1 MLLQR
6 NLLSDGE
13 LVWSVDHRLL
23 ARGTDLSFI
32 LSHSRQDMLTLL
44 EGQPS
49 DPLPDDVRV
58 QVPVDDHQEVWGS
71 GVTYMRSREAR
82 ESESAAAD
90 VYGAVYDAE
99 RPEIFFKSQGWRTRG
114 SGEGVRIRRDSAWN
128 VPEPE
133 LTLVVNAEGE
143 IVGYTVGND
152 MSSRDIEGANPLYL
166 PQAKT
171 YNGSCAVGP
180 AIVVCE
186 ADDLVG
192 LEIDMRIER
201 DGAAVFAGG
210 TSTANMKRT
219 FPELAEYLCR
229 ELDFPIGVLLMTGT
243 GIVPPD
249 EFTLQSGD
257 VITIRIGDLSL
268 VNTVE

>member
-6 NLLSDGE
+6 NLIDNAFI
-13 LVWSVDHRLL
+13 WSVDGRRL
-23 ARGTDLSFI
+23 ARGTDLS
-32 LSHSRQDMLTLL
+32 TLL
-44 EGQPS
+44 GQGRRAMLRQLVEEPS
-49 DPLPDDVRV
+49 VALPADAAV
-58 QVPVDDHQEVWGS
+58 QAPVDPHQEVWGS
-71 GVTYMRSREAR
+71 GVTYLRSREAR

-99 RPEIFFKSQGWRTRG
+99 RPEIFFKSHGWRTRG
-114 SGEGVRIRRDSAWN
+114 SGEGVRIRRDSEWN

-133 LTLVVNAEGE
+133 LTLVVNAAGE

-180 AIVVCE
+180 AIRLCD
-186 ADDLVG
+186 ADELVG
-192 LEIDMRIER
+192 LKIDMRIER
-201 DGAAVFAGG
+201 DGAAVFEGR

-219 FPELAEYLCR
+219 FPELAEFLCR
-229 ELDFPIGVLLMTGT
+229 ELDFPAGVLLMTGT

-249 EFTLQSGD
+249 AFTLQSGD